1 MVDVVTRAHACS
13 MVDWAKDK
21 PEVVVLS
28 GDLTKNTE
36 ADLFRDNYPER
47 FFTMGLAEQNM
58 LSVAGGFAREGMVP
72 FVYTFSVFMYRRA
85 LDQLQMSIAYPN
97 LKVRLLGFLPGLS
110 TPGGVT
116 HQAIDEI
123 AITTAIPNMNVIAI
137 GDATEVETLLEAIE
151 NINGPVYVSMMRGRV
166 PRLFPKNEP
175 LIFKKARTLSQGSD
189 VAIFS
194 SGFATEDAM
203 RAVDV
208 LKKCGVSVEHLHV
221 STLKPFD
228 DPQVLAA
235 ISNAR
240 FGAVTYENHLV
251 HGGLGSAVADM
262 IAKHGVGTKL
272 RKVGIKDTYA
282 HGGSH
287 AYLKK
292 YYQLEPIHLINQVES
307 LMGEKFTITEDE
319 IAKAQMEP
327 DHGTHK
333 PEAL

>member
-1 MVDVVTRAHACS
+1 MVDILTRVHAKS
-13 MVDWAKDK
+13 MVKWAKDK
-21 PEVVVLS
+21 PEVIVLS

-36 ADLFRDNYPER
+36 ADLFRDHYSKR

-58 LSVAGGFAREGMVP
+58 LGVAGGLAREGMIP
-72 FVYTFSVFMYRRA
+72 FIYTFSVFMYRRA

-123 AITTAIPNMNVIAI
+123 AITTSIPNMNVISV

-151 NINGPVYVSMMRGRV
+151 DIDGPVYVSMMRGRV

-175 LIFKKARTLSQGSD
+175 LKFRKARILSRGHD
-189 VAIFS
+189 VTILS
-194 SGFATEDAM
+194 SGFATQDAIY
-203 RAVDV
+203 AIDV
-208 LKKCGVSVEHLHV
+208 MKKKGVSIEHLHV

-228 DPQVLAA
+228 DAEILKSIAKAKLGV
-235 ISNAR
+235 IS
-240 FGAVTYENHLV
+240 YENHLAK
-251 HGGLGSAVADM
+251 GGLGSAVAEM
-262 IAKHGVGTKL
+262 IAENALAVKL
-272 RKVGIKDTYA
+272 RRIGLQDTYA

-292 YYQLEPIHLINQVES
+292 VYHIDAMTLVKEVEHLCKQKLN
-307 LMGEKFTITEDE
+307 ITSDD
-319 IAKAQMEP
+319 IAKAVIEVE
-327 DHGTHK
+327 HGTHK